1 MQCKLASAKC
11 RLIVLCLLLMSIHP
25 VAMSQDSAYIKRTD
39 TVKHHVPRLA
49 TKYSLMLPG
58 LGQAYNKQYW
68 KIPIVYGILAIP
80 VSTFIYNNDLY
91 NKTKF
96 AYEAKFKA
104 TNGDPSDLAKID
116 PQLTGLSLGSLQS
129 YRNIFRKDR
138 DMSILWFIL
147 CWGLNV
153 ADATVSG
160 HLKEFDIGSNLAMSI
175 RPTVQ
180 PSIQQT
186 GLSLQLHI
194 KNAHGK

>member
-1 MQCKLASAKC
+1 
-11 RLIVLCLLLMSIHP
+11 
-25 VAMSQDSAYIKRTD
+25 
-39 TVKHHVPRLA
+39 
-49 TKYSLMLPG
+49 
-58 LGQAYNKQYW
+58 
-68 KIPIVYGILAIP
+68 
-80 VSTFIYNNDLY
+80 
-91 NKTKF
+91 
-96 AYEAKFKA
+96 
-104 TNGDPSDLAKID
+104 
-116 PQLTGLSLGSLQS
+116 
-129 YRNIFRKDR
+129 
-138 DMSILWFIL
+138 MSILWFIL